1 MFFLTEMSHKFKK
14 AERRPG
20 NRGYGK
26 LLNMNKD
33 DSTKGEKHKFKHI
46 PDRKQLKKFAD
57 KVV

>member
-1 MFFLTEMSHKFKK
+1 MSHKFKK
-14 AERRPG
+14 PERRPG

-26 LLNMNKD
+26 LVNMNKD